1 MWGYGDGRPD
11 GLFGV
16 LLGIGWSITAFIAF
30 LIWVAILV
38 LLVRFLLIG
47 TRAAKLYLTQ
57 NGHDAGVF
65 PKRPVAPTAPA
76 AAPRTTAAAP
86 AKPAAVPATK
96 PVIKPVPKP
105 KP

>member
-11 GLFGV
+11 GMFGV

-47 TRAAKLYLTQ
+47 DPRREALPHAERPRRRGLPAAADASDGSRGGRRA
-57 NGHDAGVF
+57 
-65 PKRPVAPTAPA
+65 RPTAPA
-76 AAPRTTAAAP
+76 A
-86 AKPAAVPATK
+86 KPATPATK
-96 PVIKPVPKP
+96 PVPKP
-105 KP
+105 RKPAG